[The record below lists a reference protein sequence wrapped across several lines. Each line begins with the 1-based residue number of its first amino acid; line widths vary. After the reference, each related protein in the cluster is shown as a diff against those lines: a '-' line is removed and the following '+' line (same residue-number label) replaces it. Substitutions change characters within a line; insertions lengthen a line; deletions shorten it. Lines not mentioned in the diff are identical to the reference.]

1 MSEKSNKKIDRRVFP
16 RFEYLECAMIY
27 APNLADPIRTMV
39 VDIGIGGLQLRS
51 KEGVPVGELLEVHIG
66 RDENPPLRVKGYAR
80 FSQLIDDGENLYV
93 TGFKF
98 SPRTHEERAAIA
110 QYVHDVFTRQ
120 WNIMAG

>member
-1 MSEKSNKKIDRRVFP
+1 MAEKKSSDRRVFP

-27 APNLADPIRTMV
+27 STNNPEPYRTV
-39 VDIGIGGLQLRS
+39 IVDIGIGGVQLRS
-51 KEGVPVGELLEVHIG
+51 KEAVPIGELLDIHIG
-66 RDENPPLRVKGYAR
+66 QDDKPPLKMKGYAR
-80 FSQLIDDGENLYV
+80 YSQLIEDAERLYI